1 MRLCATFFL
10 LSGATF
16 TSRNKKAG
24 PQPRPR
30 LYGLNYFPNTF
41 S

>member
-1 MRLCATFFL
+1 MRLCATFFCISAQL
-10 LSGATF
+10 Y
-16 TSRNKKAG
+16 KQKQKAG